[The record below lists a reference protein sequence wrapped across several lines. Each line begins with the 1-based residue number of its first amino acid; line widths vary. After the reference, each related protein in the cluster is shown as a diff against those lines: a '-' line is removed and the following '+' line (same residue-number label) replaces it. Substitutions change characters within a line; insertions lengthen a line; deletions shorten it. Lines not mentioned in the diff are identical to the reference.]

1 LAICICKTLLLHR
14 PDDFIDF
21 TLNCPLHILQQN
33 VPMAAGKWEHTQN
46 KKTNLVNWTR
56 NCTNS
61 VVALQDQCSYKA
73 PTTNHH
79 MKKIVNFKL
88 FSYCLTH
95 MRNIRGLLL
104 LDQISLW

>member
-46 KKTNLVNWTR
+46 KKKPSELNQKLHKLSRGATR
-56 NCTNS
+56 
-61 VVALQDQCSYKA
+61 
-73 PTTNHH
+73 P
-79 MKKIVNFKL
+79 M
-88 FSYCLTH
+88 
-95 MRNIRGLLL
+95 
-104 LDQISLW
+104 